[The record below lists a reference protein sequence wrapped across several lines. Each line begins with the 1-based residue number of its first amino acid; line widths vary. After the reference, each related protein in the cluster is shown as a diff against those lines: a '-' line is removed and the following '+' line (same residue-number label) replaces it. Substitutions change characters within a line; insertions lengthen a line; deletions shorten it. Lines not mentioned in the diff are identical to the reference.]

1 MAGRA
6 YCAGRALNDSE
17 VRSWPRYSG
26 AQENSPGLC
35 LILEF
40 PGRSRLITAQRS
52 AYAANQLLLASVNQ
66 HKQQIQYAD
75 HVHGQLRIEDR
86 NGLALSAV
94 KTLMLVSAGPG
105 HYYDKSCCGDGRRRR
120 IPYSTLV
127 KRKKWSR

>member
-35 LILEF
+35 LILDF

-52 AYAANQLLLASVNQ
+52 AYAANQLLLASGNTN
-66 HKQQIQYAD
+66 KQYAD

-86 NGLALSAV
+86 NGLAFSAV
-94 KTLMLVSAGPG
+94 KTLMLVSAGPA
-105 HYYDKSCCGDGRRRR
+105 HYYDKSCCGDGRRR
-120 IPYSTLV
+120 ILYPALV